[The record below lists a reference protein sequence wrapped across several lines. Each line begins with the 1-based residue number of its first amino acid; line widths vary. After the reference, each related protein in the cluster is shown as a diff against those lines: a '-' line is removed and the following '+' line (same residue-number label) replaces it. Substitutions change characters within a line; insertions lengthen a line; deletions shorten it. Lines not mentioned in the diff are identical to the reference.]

1 MIFLGIIDKMEKE
14 IEEMDK
20 KSEQNME
27 NLFKYLLGLDI
38 VGLDVVILEIRDIM
52 ESGFYEKLIESS
64 NQEKFNEDIDFLGD
78 LPKHRIEILAYD
90 NLKKGG
96 LLTTIFTK
104 SIITVQDTLTLYS
117 FIEAVYYMHKNPLEK
132 EDMLNIYFS
141 GLDERI
147 IFALDDF
154 NTVELEDLPETTPEY
169 IKSLGKTYWEEKE
182 LYKKLNKLMFE
193 VMDFIL
199 DYPDIK
205 DWSSKYRS
213 TEDLFVQFLAAC
225 SAVNDGR
232 LGIGIEDTVKAYA
245 TFLKLIKTDVTRY
258 KAIPERIGDLD
269 NNHNYLVCKSCG
281 SYYQI
286 PEGESMDY
294 YSDICECGGKLKHLG
309 SNKS

>member
-1 MIFLGIIDKMEKE
+1 MENG

-20 KSEQNME
+20 KSEQNMKD
-27 NLFKYLLGLDI
+27 LFRYLVGLDI
-38 VGLDVVILEIRDIM
+38 VGLDDVLLEIRDIM
-52 ESGFYEKLIESS
+52 ESGFYEKLIKAS

-117 FIEAVYYMHKNPLEK
+117 FIESVYYMHKRPLEK
-132 EDMLNIYFS
+132 EDMRNIYFS

-147 IFALDDF
+147 IFALDYFDK
-154 NTVELEDLPETTPEY
+154 VKLEDLPEPTSEY

-193 VMDFIL
+193 VMDFSL
-199 DYPDIK
+199 DYPDFK

-232 LGIGIEDTVKAYA
+232 LGIGIEDTVKAYT
-245 TFLKLIKTDVTRY
+245 TFLKLIKTDVTMY
-258 KAIPERIGDLD
+258 KAIPERISDLD
-269 NNHNYLVCKSCG
+269 NHSNYLVCKSCG
-281 SYYQI
+281 NYYQI
-286 PEGESMDY
+286 PEGESPDDY
-294 YSDICECGGKLKHLG
+294 SNICECGSKLKHLG
-309 SNKS
+309 SLN

>member
-1 MIFLGIIDKMEKE
+1 MGIIDKMEKQL
-14 IEEMDK
+14 EERALERQEDM
-20 KSEQNME
+20 N
-27 NLFKYLLGLDI
+27 NLFNYLSDLDIYGLDF
-38 VGLDVVILEIRDIM
+38 VLSEIRDIM
-52 ESGFYEKLIESS
+52 DSGFYESLIFASGT
-64 NQEKFNEDIDFLGD
+64 EKFEGDFTFLGD

-90 NLKKGG
+90 NLRRGG
-96 LLTTIFTK
+96 LLTTVFSK

-117 FIEAVYYMHKNPLEK
+117 FIESVYYMHKSPLEK

-147 IFALDDF
+147 IFTLDDF
-154 NTVELEDLPETTPEY
+154 DTVKLEDLPEPTPEY

-182 LYKKLNKLMFE
+182 LYKKLNELMFE

-199 DYPDIK
+199 DYPAITNRP
-205 DWSSKYRS
+205 SKYRS

-269 NNHNYLVCKSCG
+269 NHSDYLVCKSCG
-281 SYYQI
+281 NYYQI
-286 PEGESMDY
+286 PEGESVDD
-294 YSDICECGGKLKHLG
+294 YSDICDCGGKLKYLG
-309 SNKS
+309 

>member
-1 MIFLGIIDKMEKE
+1 MGIIDKMEKE

>member
-1 MIFLGIIDKMEKE
+1 MEKE

>member
-1 MIFLGIIDKMEKE
+1 MEKE

-38 VGLDVVILEIRDIM
+38 VGLDVVLLEIRDIM

-117 FIEAVYYMHKNPLEK
+117 FIEAVYYMHENPLEK

-154 NTVELEDLPETTPEY
+154 DTVELEDLPETTPEY

-269 NNHNYLVCKSCG
+269 NHSDYLLCKSCG
-281 SYYQI
+281 NYYQI
-286 PEGESMDY
+286 PEGESRDD
-294 YSDICECGGKLKHLG
+294 YSDICECGGKLKYLG
-309 SNKS
+309 SLN

>member
-1 MIFLGIIDKMEKE
+1 MEKE

-27 NLFKYLLGLDI
+27 DLFKYLLGLNI
-38 VGLDVVILEIRDIM
+38 VGLEGVLLEIRDIM
-52 ESGFYEKLIESS
+52 ESGFYEKLIAAS
-64 NQEKFNEDIDFLGD
+64 NQEKFNNDIDFLGD

-96 LLTTIFTK
+96 LITTIFTK

-117 FIEAVYYMHKNPLEK
+117 FIESVYYMHKSPLEK
-132 EDMLNIYFS
+132 EDMMNIYFS

-154 NTVELEDLPETTPEY
+154 DSVKLEDSPEPTPEY

-182 LYKKLNKLMFE
+182 LYKKLNELMFE

-232 LGIGIEDTVKAYA
+232 LGIGIEDTVKAYT
-245 TFLKLIKTDVTRY
+245 TFLKLIKTDVTVY
-258 KAIPERIGDLD
+258 KAIPERISDLD
-269 NNHNYLVCKSCG
+269 NHSNYLVCKSCG
-281 SYYQI
+281 NYYQI
-286 PEGESMDY
+286 PEGESKDD
-294 YSDICECGGKLKHLG
+294 YSDICECGGKLKYLG
-309 SNKS
+309 

>member
-1 MIFLGIIDKMEKE
+1 MGIIDKMEKE

-309 SNKS
+309 SN

>member
-1 MIFLGIIDKMEKE
+1 VIFLGIIDKMEKQLDE
-14 IEEMDK
+14 RALK
-20 KSEQNME
+20 RQGGME
-27 NLFKYLLGLDI
+27 DLFKYLWGLDI
-38 VGLDVVILEIRDIM
+38 VGLDGVLLEIRDIM
-52 ESGFYEKLIESS
+52 ESGFYEKLIEAS
-64 NQEKFNEDIDFLGD
+64 NQEKFNKDIDFLGD

-117 FIEAVYYMHKNPLEK
+117 YYMHKSPLEK

-154 NTVELEDLPETTPEY
+154 DSVKLEDLPETTPEY

-182 LYKKLNKLMFE
+182 LYKKLNELTLE
-193 VMDFIL
+193 VTDFIL
-199 DYPDIK
+199 DYPAVNNWPAI
-205 DWSSKYRS
+205 YRS
-213 TEDLFVQFLAAC
+213 TENLFVQFLAAC

-245 TFLKLIKTDVTRY
+245 TFLKLIKTDVTWY

-269 NNHNYLVCKSCG
+269 NHSDYLVCKSCG
-281 SYYQI
+281 NYYQI
-286 PEGESMDY
+286 PEGESRDD
-294 YSDICECGGKLKHLG
+294 YSDICGCGGKLKYLG
-309 SNKS
+309 SNYKY

>member
-1 MIFLGIIDKMEKE
+1 VIFLGIIDKMEKE

-27 NLFKYLLGLDI
+27 ELFKYLMGLDI
-38 VGLDVVILEIRDIM
+38 VGLDVVLLEIRDIM
-52 ESGFYEKLIESS
+52 ESGFYEKLITAS
-64 NQEKFNEDIDFLGD
+64 NQEKFNSDIDFLGD

-117 FIEAVYYMHKNPLEK
+117 FMESVYYMYKSPLEK
-132 EDMLNIYFS
+132 EDMMNIYFS

-147 IFALDDF
+147 IFALDNF
-154 NTVELEDLPETTPEY
+154 NTVKLEDLPEPTPEY

-232 LGIGIEDTVKAYA
+232 LGIGINDTVKAYT
-245 TFLKLIKTDVTRY
+245 TFLKLIKTDVTMY
-258 KAIPERIGDLD
+258 KAIPERISDLD
-269 NNHNYLVCKSCG
+269 NHSNYLVCKSCG
-281 SYYQI
+281 NYYQI
-286 PEGESMDY
+286 PEGESKDD
-294 YSDICECGGKLKHLG
+294 YSDICECGGKLKYLG
-309 SNKS
+309 

>member
-1 MIFLGIIDKMEKE
+1 MGIIDKMEKQL
-14 IEEMDK
+14 EERALERQEDM
-20 KSEQNME
+20 N
-27 NLFKYLLGLDI
+27 NLFNYLSDLDIYGLDF
-38 VGLDVVILEIRDIM
+38 VLSEIRDIM
-52 ESGFYEKLIESS
+52 DSGFYEVLIVASGT
-64 NQEKFNEDIDFLGD
+64 EKFEGDFNFLGD

-90 NLKKGG
+90 NLRRGG
-96 LLTTIFTK
+96 LLTTVFSK

-117 FIEAVYYMHKNPLEK
+117 FIESVYYMHKSPLEK

-154 NTVELEDLPETTPEY
+154 NTVKLEDLPEPNPEY

-182 LYKKLNKLMFE
+182 LYKKLNELMFE

-199 DYPDIK
+199 DYPAITDRP
-205 DWSSKYRS
+205 SKYRS

-232 LGIGIEDTVKAYA
+232 LGIGINDTVKAYT

-269 NNHNYLVCKSCG
+269 NHSDYLVCKSCG
-281 SYYQI
+281 NYYQI
-286 PEGESMDY
+286 PEGESKDD
-294 YSDICECGGKLKHLG
+294 YSDVCECGGKLKYLG
-309 SNKS
+309 SNYK